1 MPVAPLSTLRISP
14 GHIQSA
20 DVPHSS
26 QLTYNQMILIA
37 GTVNSKQVKDI
48 EKEDQKLMI
57 HFQIRWELYEN
68 ICSKPTT
75 HSYKPIMKPKATS
88 GFFIPTS
95 VSLLRISPPLCDTL
109 SGSVLSFREKEF
121 PLID

>member
-1 MPVAPLSTLRISP
+1 M
-14 GHIQSA
+14 
-20 DVPHSS
+20 
-26 QLTYNQMILIA
+26 QMSH
-37 GTVNSKQVKDI
+37 TQVNSHTTNDLHTWIINRNHKQVKDI

-57 HFQIRWELYEN
+57 HFQTPWELYQN

-88 GFFIPTS
+88 TPLIPTS

-109 SGSVLSFREKEF
+109 SGSCPFIQEKGVSQETSNHRKAN
-121 PLID
+121 